1 MLFRF
6 TYTSGFGC
14 VKIAVLSATGMLCCL
29 LIILLFNTPPA
40 YYHQVTRCTSRCG
53 QLYIHY
59 TRAPRQRKVWNGR
72 QLTLADNNAT
82 SRA

>member
-40 YYHQVTRCTSRCG
+40 YYHQVTGVRVDAGALHS
-53 QLYIHY
+53 LHA
-59 TRAPRQRKVWNGR
+59 RASSKKGLEWSAADTGR
-72 QLTLADNNAT
+72 Q
-82 SRA
+82 